1 MKNDVFE
8 NFAKFTGKH
17 LWFAKFLKIP
27 FLENTS
33 GRLLLAF
40 RATLLKRGTANRV
53 WKTWDE
59 DSLSRN
65 TNLRSTVQVYHFF
78 FRQDKLSVYVFI
90 GLHCLL
96 PEAAIRVEV
105 FCKKGVLKD
114 FVNFIGKHLC
124 WSLFLIKLQAWHLFW
139 RTSANDCFCTAL
151 APLIVTYPF
160 YFIFSTFFLIITA
173 TTVNISDVCFWFK
186 FKRLQ
191 RI

>member
-1 MKNDVFE
+1 MKKRVLE
-8 NFAKFTGKH
+8 NYRKFTGKH
-17 LWFAKFLKIP
+17 LWFAKFSKTP
-27 FLENTS
+27 FLRNTS

-40 RATLLKRGTANRV
+40 SCNVTKMVVG
-53 WKTWDE
+53 KTSDE
-59 DSLSRN
+59 YSWSRN

-78 FRQDKLSVYVFI
+78 FQQDRLSVYVFI

-114 FVNFIGKHLC
+114 FVYFIGKHLC
-124 WSLFLIKLQAWHLFW
+124 WSLFLMKFQAWHLLW
-139 RTSANDCFCTAL
+139 KISANDCFCTAL
-151 APLIVTYPF
+151 APLTVTYSL
-160 YFIFSTFFLIITA
+160 YFIFSTFFLITTA
-173 TTVNISDVCFWFK
+173 TTVNIFDVCFWSK